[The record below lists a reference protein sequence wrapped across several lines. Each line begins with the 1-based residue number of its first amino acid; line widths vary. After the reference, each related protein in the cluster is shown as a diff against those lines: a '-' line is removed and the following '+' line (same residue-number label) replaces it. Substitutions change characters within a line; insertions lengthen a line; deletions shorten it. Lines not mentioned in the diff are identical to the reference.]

1 MELPLKM
8 ISKLWNEWE
17 KEFNINDLTESRK
30 LLKDNIKQKEKCSM
44 KNRDQKIYY
53 VATV

>member
-1 MELPLKM
+1 MRK
-8 ISKLWNEWE
+8 K
-17 KEFNINDLTESRK
+17 FNINDLTECRK
-30 LLKDNIKQKEKCSM
+30 LLKDNIKQKKKKCSM